1 MNPTIHRPLDQSL
14 MDQYRSGNLGAFG
27 NNERHN
33 TTQQYDHGNYGEDFY
48 SRGQNQH
55 DYTQY
60 APMAGAVAATGYNY
74 AKE

>member
-1 MNPTIHRPLDQSL
+1 

-27 NNERHN
+27 NDRQN
-33 TTQQYDHGNYGEDFY
+33 TTQQYDHGNYGGDLGGY
-48 SRGQNQH
+48 GGGGQGQH

-60 APMAGAVAATGYNY
+60 MPMAGAVASTGYNY